1 MTKKS
6 RKSIPTRP
14 PAEGHHLAP
23 LVVPR
28 SKPRN
33 PLLVPSLGRRAGAHE
48 TTRKAMRQQT
58 RQRTQ
63 QLMGALLRGD
73 KTEFDVD

>member
-1 MTKKS
+1 
-6 RKSIPTRP
+6 
-14 PAEGHHLAP
+14 
-23 LVVPR
+23 VPR

>member
-1 MTKKS
+1 MSKKS
-6 RKSIPTRP
+6 RKSMPTRP
-14 PAEGHHLAP
+14 SEDARAQV
-23 LVVPR
+23 LVLTR

-63 QLMGALLRGD
+63 QLLDALLRGD